1 MSRKNHDAVLRLLA
15 DLAVNGF
22 TVKLS
27 SGGDPSAN
35 ASICGSISIDC
46 LDELVRLEYGC
57 QIGGKK

>member
-1 MSRKNHDAVLRLLA
+1 MSKNNHNAVLRLLA

-22 TVKLS
+22 IVKLS
-27 SGGDPSAN
+27 SGNDTSAN

-46 LDELVRLEYGC
+46 LDELVRFEYGC

>member
-1 MSRKNHDAVLRLLA
+1 MSRKNHDAVLRLIA

-22 TVKLS
+22 EIVLS
-27 SGGDPSAN
+27 SGDGQSAN

-46 LDELVRLEYGC
+46 LDELVRFEYGF